1 MSKDNLENFFRKRA
15 EGHSY
20 QYREGD
26 WRKLEAGL
34 NALPIGI
41 PLASK
46 LQWMATGALIL
57 AVLLALIWGGSKY
70 FYSPLES
77 GLDDIGNIQETQPY
91 LETPPVEETPLNNN
105 ELEILNQD
113 SNESAN
119 KGKIINKKSTENI
132 LNTTRFDTVKAN
144 EEDAGQLTPAEP
156 YVNTIFIKQSEPG
169 IDYYFEP
176 FILDVEMMDVS
187 GEDIFEF
194 KQTFVYSLVG
204 AMDFSG
210 TNQSGLGQPKFRYG
224 LAIEY
229 YLLPQMSI
237 GMGVNFTQ
245 KTYSANGREYSPPKG
260 FWTNGI
266 VPETTNA
273 KCQILDIPIMLNFF
287 QPIKN
292 KSGLAMQAGISS
304 WFMLK
309 EKYYYH
315 YVDDDPDLVRKWY
328 GENENKYVFGVIN
341 LSLAYTYQFNK
352 IWSLMAGPYVN
363 FPLTGIGHGNVNLKS
378 VGVKSSLRLNKYKL
392 KRK

>member
-20 QYREGD
+20 QFREDD
-26 WRKLEAGL
+26 WRKLDAGL
-34 NALPIGI
+34 NAIPIGI
-41 PLASK
+41 PLAGK

-57 AVLLALIWGGSKY
+57 AVILALIWGGAKY
-70 FYSPLES
+70 FYSPLVS
-77 GLDDIGNIQETQPY
+77 GLDDIENIQGKQPY
-91 LETPPVEETPLNNN
+91 QETSPAEQTPLNNN
-105 ELEILNQD
+105 EPEKLEQD
-113 SNESAN
+113 SNESTN
-119 KGKIINKKSTENI
+119 KVKIIDKKPTENVLSNAVI
-132 LNTTRFDTVKAN
+132 AN
-144 EEDAGQLTPAEP
+144 NEDAGQLTPAES

-176 FILDVEMMDVS
+176 FSIDVEMMDES

-229 YLLPQMSI
+229 YLLPQMSFGI
-237 GMGVNFTQ
+237 GVNLTQ
-245 KTYSANGREYSPPKG
+245 KTYSAQGREYSPPKG
-260 FWTNGI
+260 YWTNGI

-273 KCQILDIPIMLNFF
+273 KCQILDIPVMLNFF

-315 YVDDDPDLVRKWY
+315 YADDDPDLVQKWY

-352 IWSLMAGPYVN
+352 KWSLMAGPYVN

-378 VGVKSSLRLNKYKL
+378 VGIKSSLRMNQYKL